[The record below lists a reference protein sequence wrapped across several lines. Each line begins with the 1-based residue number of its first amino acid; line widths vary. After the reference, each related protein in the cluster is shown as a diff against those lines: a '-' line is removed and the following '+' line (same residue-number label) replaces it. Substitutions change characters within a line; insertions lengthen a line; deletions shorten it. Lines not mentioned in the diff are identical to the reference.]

1 MSLEQEHMAASHL
14 FTGFASDTLEAMA
27 SLMRKEVHDSGTVIF
42 SEGDEGSALYLV
54 TEGSV
59 RLSKE
64 IEQGDKVVTF
74 IDLGVGEVFGEMA
87 LLSEGPRT
95 ATCTVVEPARFLVLS
110 RQRMEDIALTDP
122 RTHLL
127 LIENITAVVCDRLRE
142 VTRRLTE
149 LLERQIKAEQAK
161 ESLETLL
168 AQSKETMLDLV
179 TPAHG
184 IKVIKAKR

>member
-1 MSLEQEHMAASHL
+1 MSFEIEHMAASNL
-14 FTGFASDTLEAMA
+14 FNGFAKETLESMA
-27 SLMRKEVHDSGTVIF
+27 CLMRKEVHDTGAVVF
-42 SEGDEGSALYLV
+42 SEGEEGKALYLI

-64 IEQGDKVVTF
+64 IEQIDKSVTF
-74 IDLGVGEVFGEMA
+74 IDLSVGEVFGEMA

-95 ATCTVVEPARFLVLS
+95 ATCTVVEAARFLVLS
-110 RQRMEDIALTDP
+110 RQRMADIALTDP

-127 LIENITAVVCDRLRE
+127 LVENLTGVVCDRLRE

-149 LLERQIKAEQAK
+149 LLETQIKAEQDK
-161 ESLETLL
+161 ENLETLL

-184 IKVIKAKR
+184 IKIVKPK